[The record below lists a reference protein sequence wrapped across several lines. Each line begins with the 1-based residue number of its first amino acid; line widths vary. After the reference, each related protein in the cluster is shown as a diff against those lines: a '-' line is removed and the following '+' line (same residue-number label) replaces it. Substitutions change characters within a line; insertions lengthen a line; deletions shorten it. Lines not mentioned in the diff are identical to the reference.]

1 MQMDVWC
8 VLDIFQNELC
18 LVVGLKNKTIPM
30 LITFEVSLLP
40 IFNTPKSP
48 GV

>member
-1 MQMDVWC
+1 MQSDVWC
-8 VLDIFQNELC
+8 MPDIFQDELYP
-18 LVVGLKNKTIPM
+18 VTGFQQTIPM
-30 LITFEVSLLP
+30 LITFDVSLLP